1 MGKVNQQIIID
12 QFSTPSE
19 GVCIRDGEYKSPGP
33 KEITIKTGYCPINPA
48 DLNVIE
54 GKYGKLPKLPAI
66 IGNEGSGHVVEVG
79 KDCENLSEGDHVL
92 YLNRQDCWQ
101 QFVTATPEDIIK
113 LPNSLPLEL
122 SSMLK
127 VNPATAWL
135 LLKQFPL
142 GNSPKWLVQNA
153 SNSGVGVAVIQ
164 LAKTFGI
171 KTINFVRREECKEQ
185 LISMGAD
192 VVLMDNETGK
202 KEALE
207 LLKEKDIELPL
218 AINAVGGESALRLM
232 SLLSTNGT
240 HVTYGAMSKRP
251 LKIPNSFL
259 IFKNLTIKGLW
270 LSRWLYS
277 EKKDRIEEVYHKLA
291 NKMLEGNINQPVDS
305 IYDIDQL
312 VEAINRSMQEGRKG
326 KVLINFHDRD

>member
-33 KEITIKTGYCPINPA
+33 KEITIQTGYCPINPA

-92 YLNRQDCWQ
+92 YLKRQDCWQ

-135 LLKQFPL
+135 LLKQFPIID
-142 GNSPKWLVQNA
+142 SPKWLVQNA

-218 AINAVGGESALRLM
+218 AINACLLYTSPSPRDRTRSRMPSSA
-232 SLLSTNGT
+232 
-240 HVTYGAMSKRP
+240 
-251 LKIPNSFL
+251 
-259 IFKNLTIKGLW
+259 
-270 LSRWLYS
+270 
-277 EKKDRIEEVYHKLA
+277 
-291 NKMLEGNINQPVDS
+291 
-305 IYDIDQL
+305 
-312 VEAINRSMQEGRKG
+312 
-326 KVLINFHDRD
+326 